1 MNSSLSSGCKTNLS
15 SSTRQVAHECF
26 YFTSHSIDYCCF
38 LANLTTHSFA
48 YFTSIWWLL
57 LISCPGISS
66 NTEKCLSRFNIRISF
81 CLHLDFA
88 SDTNFSLATSSAVEK
103 LFLPAWTKYIYTFS
117 PLLSVC
123 SQPLLLLCVSHNAPC
138 CLLFYSREHH
148 NGCPLHYMWPA
159 YSSGA
164 AVEFEYFPH
173 NFLLFWVVTVVTV
186 QA

>member
-81 CLHLDFA
+81 CLHLDFG
-88 SDTNFSLATSSAVEK
+88 SDTNFSFATSSAVEK
-103 LFLPAWTKYIYTFS
+103 LFLPAWTKHIYIH
-117 PLLSVC
+117 PVLC
-123 SQPLLLLCVSHNAPC
+123 SQPALSLSFFFVYPTM
-138 CLLFYSREHH
+138 
-148 NGCPLHYMWPA
+148 PPA
-159 YSSGA
+159 ASSFTA
-164 AVEFEYFPH
+164 ASITMAALYITCDRPTAVELPWNLNTFPTTSS
-173 NFLLFWVVTVVTV
+173 FSGWLP
-186 QA
+186 